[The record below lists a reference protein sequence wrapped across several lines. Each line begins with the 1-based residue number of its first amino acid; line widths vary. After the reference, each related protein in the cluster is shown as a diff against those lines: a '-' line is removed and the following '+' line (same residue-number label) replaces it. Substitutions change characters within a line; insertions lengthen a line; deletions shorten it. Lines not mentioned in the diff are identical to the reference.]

1 MVDRARRTI
10 IHPAFLPSL
19 PPPLVTWAFDAV
31 KETME
36 ETYDASGYGWDDED
50 KLAQLTE
57 PEARYV
63 FSFFPP
69 VLPPFEQ
76 EKGT

>member
-1 MVDRARRTI
+1 
-10 IHPAFLPSL
+10 
-19 PPPLVTWAFDAV
+19 VTWAFDAV

-36 ETYDASGYGWDDED
+36 EAYDASGYGWDDED

-63 FSFFPP
+63 
-69 VLPPFEQ
+69 
-76 EKGT
+76 

>member
-1 MVDRARRTI
+1 
-10 IHPAFLPSL
+10 
-19 PPPLVTWAFDAV
+19 VTWAFDAV
-31 KETME
+31 KETVE

-63 FSFFPP
+63 
-69 VLPPFEQ
+69 
-76 EKGT
+76 

>member
-1 MVDRARRTI
+1 
-10 IHPAFLPSL
+10 
-19 PPPLVTWAFDAV
+19 VTWAFDAV

-63 FSFFPP
+63 SLPSL
-69 VLPPFEQ
+69 LPPSRFRRE
-76 EKGT
+76 

>member
-1 MVDRARRTI
+1 MEGGRVDCARRTTTY
-10 IHPAFLPSL
+10 PALLPFFPSSR
-19 PPPLVTWAFDAV
+19 PPSLVTWAFDAV
-31 KETME
+31 KETVE

-63 FSFFPP
+63 
-69 VLPPFEQ
+69 
-76 EKGT
+76 